1 MRPASEALRSAG
13 VYMFVSAGNSGPRC
27 SSVNTQPGFY
37 EKVVTVGASGRNSN
51 TIASFSSRGP
61 VTVDG
66 SNRLKPE
73 ITAPGVSVVSCGKGG
88 SYRAL
93 SGTSMASPAVNGAV
107 ALLWEAAPKLQRK
120 MKKTMAVIYKTATPM
135 ESTQC
140 GSTESVPNNVYGYGI
155 INIEKAV
162 DEAKKLYQ

>member
-1 MRPASEALRSAG
+1 
-13 VYMFVSAGNSGPRC
+13 
-27 SSVNTQPGFY
+27 
-37 EKVVTVGASGRNSN
+37 
-51 TIASFSSRGP
+51 
-61 VTVDG
+61 
-66 SNRLKPE
+66 
-73 ITAPGVSVVSCGKGG
+73 
-88 SYRAL
+88 
-93 SGTSMASPAVNGAV
+93 
-107 ALLWEAAPKLQRK
+107 